1 MSTRTQPNSDARPT
15 GRAAP
20 GSVPARFRVAQW
32 AGIGA
37 LVTLVVAIVLV
48 ILVVLRE
55 SPATDPAPGAAAGV
69 TAPAGLTDDGSIA
82 IGEGP
87 VTVSIYFDYLCPAC
101 GAFEQANGE
110 ALDRLLR
117 ADDVTVELRPI
128 SFLDRLS
135 AGTEY
140 STRAANALATVVD
153 ADPGHAW
160 DFHRALYAHQPQ
172 EGDEGLT
179 DEQLGDIARGVGVPD
194 RVAATLADARFEA
207 WVAQRTEQAF
217 ADGVE
222 GTPTILVDGKPF
234 DGDPYRT
241 GSLAPAVE
249 EAAP

>member
-1 MSTRTQPNSDARPT
+1 MSTRTQPPNSDARPT
-15 GRAAP
+15 GRTAS

-37 LVTLVVAIVLV
+37 LVTLLVATVLV
-48 ILVVLRE
+48 ALRQ
-55 SPATDPAPGAAAGV
+55 SPTTEPAPRAAAGV
-69 TAPAGLTDDGSIA
+69 TTPAGLTDDGSIT
-82 IGEGP
+82 IGDGP

-101 GAFEQANGE
+101 GAFEVANGDT
-110 ALDRLLR
+110 LDRLLR
-117 ADDVTVELRPI
+117 SDDVTVELLPI

-160 DFHRALYAHQPQ
+160 DFHRALFAHQPQ

-179 DEQLGDIARGVGVPD
+179 DQQLGDIARDVGVAD
-194 RVAATLADARFEA
+194 RVAATFADARFEA

-217 ADGVE
+217 ADGLE